1 MASAAA
7 SALTGLRP
15 GAQNPSTQWATAF
28 RPLAADNGPG
38 SDTVSSG
45 S

>member
-1 MASAAA
+1 MASPAV

-15 GAQNPSTQWATAF
+15 GAQNASTACAIAL
-28 RPLAADNGPG
+28 RPLAADRGPG
-38 SDTVSSG
+38 RDAVSSG